1 MRLLR
6 PPYRSRLCSERT
18 FSRRTDTG
26 EKCCAH
32 HHYYCI
38 ETSSRIYL
46 PLVIEKVRVIHFTLA
61 RHRLRG
67 RSDLL

>member
-6 PPYRSRLCSERT
+6 PPYRSRLCRERT

-61 RHRLRG
+61 RHRLRD